1 MLSSLRSTALSK
13 MSVCVCL
20 LEGEVLRKK
29 QDRRYNL
36 IYVQWFKNSC
46 CIKKKKA
53 AVNSE

>member
-20 LEGEVLRKK
+20 LEGEVLMKK

-46 CIKKKKA
+46 CIKKKRQQ
-53 AVNSE
+53 